1 MRRLSYRDGFAALLL
16 AAVAIPYVGY
26 LVRGEMPFIQ
36 DPVGMAAVGIT
47 GLVLSYLA
55 WGIETHST
63 FGKVMLVAGL
73 AALGIGIAAA
83 LVGVEGSELLL
94 AIFMGAYAVI
104 FVAETAYRAVSGQPE
119 PQTA

>member
-26 LVRGEMPFIQ
+26 LIRGEMPFIQ

-73 AALGIGIAAA
+73 G
-83 LVGVEGSELLL
+83 
-94 AIFMGAYAVI
+94 GARHRYRGCTCRGRRKRS
-104 FVAETAYRAVSGQPE
+104 VAGDLHGRLRGHLRGRDRLPRRVRT
-119 PQTA
+119 T